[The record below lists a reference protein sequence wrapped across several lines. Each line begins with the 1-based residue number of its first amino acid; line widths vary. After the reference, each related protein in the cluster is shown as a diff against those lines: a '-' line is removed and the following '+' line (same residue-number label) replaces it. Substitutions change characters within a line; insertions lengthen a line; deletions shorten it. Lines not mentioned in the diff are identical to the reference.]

1 MKKMTLIQEKIIRNK
16 WYLIVVLDNK
26 MISTNDADALW
37 NDIQLEND

>member
-26 MISTNDADALW
+26 MISTNDTDALW